1 MAYPSLDRWAREG
14 RERMRLTP
22 GKVCAAAVSALAAC
36 SGSSSG
42 GPDAALP
49 YTGTS
54 GEPIVVQNVTDILI
68 VPVTVNGVTAATIVD
83 TGSPIVAL
91 DPVSFPHAA
100 LPDGSGPVDMLTV
113 GDLHFPDPT
122 VVGANLITSPDP
134 SIPFGGSLG
143 CAVLCEFEVSLN
155 YRDSRLTL
163 GNGAPPGNLETP
175 GVSVPFVLGGGGF
188 VTLTDVPGQVT
199 FPPSRIMLT
208 ATIEGT
214 DYPFIVDTGS
224 SLMTLRESLFN
235 GLVTDG
241 RAVISGIDT
250 ATVGMQSMSSVARLR
265 SVVIGGAAVEGL
277 VGGDDPNVEQTLDDL
292 ATETGSPVSGL
303 VGGSFLRQFFVVVDY
318 PGGVL
323 RLQRYSKGG
332 PTFDTFDRV
341 AIGVAVAD
349 GASPATVSGVFA
361 GSAPATLGVAIG
373 DEVVAIDGHALAKL
387 GSSAVNQLLSGPV
400 ASTKTVTFGT
410 TASASLAHKTV
421 TIPVEDILPL

>member
-1 MAYPSLDRWAREG
+1 MGVRGASALVSI
-14 RERMRLTP
+14 RMRRPARLP
-22 GKVCAAAVSALAAC
+22 FCVAAVSALAAC
-36 SGSSSG
+36 SGSSASG

-49 YTGTS
+49 YTGTL
-54 GEPIVVQNVTDILI
+54 GEPIVVQDVTDILI
-68 VPVTVNGVTAATIVD
+68 VPVTVNGVTAAAIVD

-91 DPVSFPHAA
+91 DPASFPHAA

-113 GDLHFPDPT
+113 GDLHFPGAT
-122 VVGANLITSPDP
+122 VIGANLITSPDP

-163 GNGAPPGNLETP
+163 GPGAPPANIETP
-175 GVSVPFVLGGGGF
+175 GVSVPFVLGGGGI
-188 VTLTDVPGQVT
+188 VSLTGVPGQVT

-214 DYPFIVDTGS
+214 EYPFIVDTGS
-224 SLMTLRESLFN
+224 SLMTLRESLFS
-235 GLVTDG
+235 GLVKDG

-265 SVVIGGAAVEGL
+265 SVVIGGALVEGL
-277 VGGDDPNVEQTLDDL
+277 VGGDDPNLEQTLDDI
-292 ATETGSPVSGL
+292 AMETGSPVSGL

-318 PGGVL
+318 PGAAL

-349 GASPATVSGVFA
+349 GDSPATVSGVFA
-361 GSAPATLGVAIG
+361 GSAPAKLGVAIG
-373 DEVVAIDGHALAKL
+373 DEVVAIDGEALGKL
-387 GSSAVNQLLSGPV
+387 GSTAINQLLSGPLG
-400 ASTKTVTFGT
+400 STKTVTFAMA
-410 TASASLAHKTV
+410 ASASLAHKTV
-421 TIPVEDILPL
+421 TIAVEDILPL